1 MADNDPGLTRKAAG
15 TMGEANTDGTLSH
28 TARSGSPAWAAQ
40 DKPAHPHDS
49 ARLHVT
55 GQARY
60 ADDVAEA
67 ADLLH
72 LAFGQSSEAHARII
86 SMDLSAVREAPGVVA
101 VYTAADIPGANDVAP
116 VAHDDPLLAD
126 GKVIYYGQA
135 VFLVA
140 ATSQKAARTAARLG
154 RIEYEPLPA
163 LLTTGDARAADAL
176 IEPTQRMARGDAE
189 AALAAAPHRLSGGFE
204 MGGQDH
210 FYLEG
215 QIALAARGED
225 GQIHILSSTQ
235 HPSEVQHL
243 VAAMLQLP
251 SADVTVEVRRM
262 GGAFGGKETQA
273 ALFAAAAALVAAK
286 TGRPAKFR
294 CDRDDD
300 MVLTGKRHPFTIAYD
315 VGFDDEGH
323 LLAVKLRLASACG
336 ATVDLSPAIND
347 RAMFHADNCYYLPD
361 VEIVSERL
369 KTNTVSATAFR
380 GFGGPQGM
388 LAIERIV
395 DEVAAH
401 LGRDPLSVRLANLYR
416 PGASVTPYAMQVA
429 DNIAPDIIARL
440 RETARY
446 DARVAEIAA
455 FNAQSPVIKRGIA
468 LTPVKFGISFTTT
481 HLNQAG
487 ALIHLYADGSIQL
500 NHGGTEMGQGVYV
513 KVAQV
518 VADVFAVPVE
528 QVRITATRTDKVPNT
543 SATAASSGA
552 DLNGM
557 AAHAAATTIRD
568 RLTAFL
574 ARTHDCAEDDVR
586 FTPDGVIAGGADPM
600 TLGEVAR
607 RAHMGRVSLSSTGFY
622 ATPDIAYDRSAH
634 RGRPFYYFA
643 YGAAVSEVAVDTLTG
658 EHRVMAVDI
667 VHDVGKSLNP
677 AIDRGQ
683 IEGGFIQGQGWL
695 TTEELVWD
703 DKGRLLTHSPATYK
717 IPTASDRAR
726 HFSIELWDGENVEP
740 TINRSKAVGEP
751 PFMLAISVFSA
762 LARAIAAT
770 RPDLRA
776 LPPLDAPATPEKVLN
791 AIAGFTKS

>member
-1 MADNDPGLTRKAAG
+1 MAERD
-15 TMGEANTDGTLSH
+15 
-28 TARSGSPAWAAQ
+28 PAWKVLE
-40 DKPAHPHDS
+40 KPSHPHDS
-49 ARLHVT
+49 AHMHVT
-55 GQARY
+55 GEARY
-60 ADDVAEA
+60 TDDVSEP
-67 ADLLH
+67 LGMLH
-72 LAFGQSSEAHARII
+72 LAFGQSSEARARIV
-86 SMDLSAVREAPGVVA
+86 SMDLSEVKAAEGVVA
-101 VYTAADIPGANDVAP
+101 VFTAADIPGANDVSP
-116 VAHDDPLLAD
+116 VAHDDRLLATGD
-126 GKVIYYGQA
+126 VICHGQP

-140 ATSQKAARTAARLG
+140 ATSQRAARKAARLG
-154 RIEYEPLPA
+154 RVEYEPLPA
-163 LLTTGDARAADAL
+163 LLSMEQARAADSL
-176 IEPTQRMARGDAE
+176 IETTQHMVRGDAAKAME
-189 AALAAAPHRLSGGFE
+189 SCPRRLSGRFE

-215 QIALAARGED
+215 QVAVATPGED
-225 GQIHILSSTQ
+225 GQVHILSSTQ
-235 HPSEVQHL
+235 HPSEIQHL
-243 VAAMLQLP
+243 VADMLGLS

-273 ALFAAAAALVAAK
+273 ALFAAAAALVAHK

-300 MVLTGKRHPFTIAYD
+300 MVMTGKRHPFEVSYD
-315 VGFDDEGH
+315 VGYDDEGR
-323 LLAVKLRLASACG
+323 LLALSLRLASDCG
-336 ATVDLSPAIND
+336 ATEDLSPAIND
-347 RAMFHADNCYYLPD
+347 RAMFHADNCYYLAD

-388 LAIERIV
+388 LAIERII
-395 DEVAAH
+395 DHIAAR
-401 LGRDPLSVRLANLYR
+401 LGKDPLEVRLANLYG
-416 PGASVTPYAMQVA
+416 PGRDVTQYGMTVA
-429 DNIAPDIIARL
+429 DNIAPQMIARL

-446 DARVAEIAA
+446 DERAVEVEA
-455 FNAQSPVIKRGIA
+455 FNAVNPVIKKGIA

-487 ALIHLYADGSIQL
+487 ALVHVYADGSIQV

-518 VADVFAVPVE
+518 VADVFGVPFS

-557 AAHAAATTIRD
+557 AAYKAAMTIRQ

-574 ARTHDCAEDDVR
+574 ARTHGCGEAEVC
-586 FTPDGVIAGGADPM
+586 FTADGIRVGSETVPFRLA
-600 TLGEVAR
+600 AR
-607 RAHMGRVSLSSTGFY
+607 KAHIGRISLSSTGYY
-622 ATPDIAYDRSAH
+622 ATPDIAYDRAAH

-643 YGAAVSEVAVDTLTG
+643 YGAAVSEVAIDTLTG
-658 EHRVMAVDI
+658 EHKVLAVDI
-667 VHDVGKSLNP
+667 LHDVGRSLNP
-677 AIDRGQ
+677 VIDVGQ

-717 IPTASDRAR
+717 IPTASDRAK
-726 HFSIELWDGENVEP
+726 HFTVTLWDGENVEP

-762 LARAIAAT
+762 LNRAIAAT
-770 RPDLRA
+770 APAKEDL
-776 LPPLDAPATPEKVLN
+776 PQLDAPATPERILK
-791 AIAGFTKS
+791 AIAGHRTS